1 MADRYKLLNGERI
14 KLTSEENAQRD
25 AEEKAWADGAFDR
38 AIADLRFKRT
48 KLLQDCDWTDL
59 PNTPLTETK
68 KTEWKSYRTK
78 LRDITDG
85 LDTVEKIKAVEFPT
99 KPSE

>member
-1 MADRYKLLNGERI
+1 MKKNVNGIEIEMTSAEIAEFNSRQITVNEFDIYIKELRNIRNHLL
-14 KLTSEENAQRD
+14 
-25 AEEKAWADGAFDR
+25 AE
-38 AIADLRFKRT
+38 
-48 KLLQDCDWTDL
+48 CDWTDL
-59 PNTPLTETK
+59 PNAPLTETK

>member
-1 MADRYKLLNGERI
+1 MKKYVDGVLVDLTDKEIEEFNQRLNSLPSSYETAI
-14 KLTSEENAQRD
+14 KN
-25 AEEKAWADGAFDR
+25 
-38 AIADLRFKRT
+38 LRFKRT

-59 PNTPLTETK
+59 PNAPLTETK